1 MKELRFSLIGLVLIN
16 IPACFSENTDKQC
29 FSQPIYSC
37 CKGNKVVYVD
47 ESGYWGVE
55 NGEWCGIEKDSTN
68 SCFSIPLGYS
78 CCKQCDVLYTDESGK
93 WGVENGEWC
102 GINKNCTVAKVIQ
115 GDPNFDL
122 LFLKLEN
129 NKKNM
134 LYSPLSIKYALHML
148 LEGAQGN
155 TYTEISKVVGNKEL
169 ETY

>member
-1 MKELRFSLIGLVLIN
+1 MKSLSLSLLGLVLIG
-16 IPACFSENTDKQC
+16 IPACLAENTDKQC
-29 FSQPIYSC
+29 FSQPTYPC
-37 CKGNKVVYVD
+37 CKGGKVVYID

-55 NGEWCGIEKDSTN
+55 DGEWCGIEQDSSN